1 MSATAAPQSAQ
12 TKAHE
17 TTITTTTTTPV
28 TASITTTTT
37 SSAVP
42 PIWSCDTHKRAHYQ
56 QRELKQ
62 QQLLLS
68 TLLAELRRATQHW
81 FQGKSHNG
89 DDNDDDATSF
99 QLLLQTCLQILQH
112 GLRVPPTSVATQVS
126 YTGDFTLRKPSI
138 SLCVIDTYVSICTYV
153 YGIWHICIWYKQIA
167 IAMTFWEVDRAIGE
181 NQRAS

>member
-1 MSATAAPQSAQ
+1 MSTTATHQSAQ

-17 TTITTTTTTPV
+17 ATTTTTPV
-28 TASITTTTT
+28 TASTTTTTITT

-68 TLLAELRRATQHW
+68 TLLAELRRATHHW
-81 FQGKSHNG
+81 FQGKSHNDG
-89 DDNDDDATSF
+89 DGDDATSF
-99 QLLLQTCLQILQH
+99 QLLLQTCVQILQH
-112 GLRVPPTSVATQVS
+112 GLRVPPTSVASNVS
-126 YTGDFTLRKPSI
+126 HTPHPPLWGFFLRKLSI

-153 YGIWHICIWYKQIA
+153 YGIWFIYKQIA
-167 IAMTFWEVDRAIGE
+167 IAMTFCEGDRVIS
-181 NQRAS
+181 NPIVSR